1 MISSLNCMFN
11 AYYNSYG
18 ETYDIILSAN
28 PNYKHDD
35 TDKLFKRINCG
46 NESFGLPNFSI
57 IIDTRTN
64 YINVTHIFN
73 NLNEDNRKLGNALTT
88 KFYKDAEARIFS
100 KLNANSDSFNDRDF
114 DDCPCYDFQNK
125 KILTKYTIKYKK
137 REYEGVYVHGT
148 LAVKVI
154 KICNFKFATK
164 ASRLLYAIL
173 TREGIC
179 DNTTLK
185 TLTLDETKSLIQQAT
200 QGESLIPREIQEF
213 CENKWKETMEMN
225 EEIRKNKLDMIYSGK
240 HDVTIL
246 LVHNQNYKVKIFL
259 SEDYEQQLSIYSQR
273 YNIISTIHNI
283 RITNRDFKNIFQH
296 SIEPSTPESEVLHI
310 FHTLI
315 IDNTSY

>member
-18 ETYDIILSAN
+18 ETYDTILSAN

-35 TDKLFKRINCG
+35 IDKLFKRINCG
-46 NESFGLPNFSI
+46 NESFGLPDFSI

-88 KFYKDAEARIFS
+88 KYYKEAEARISS
-100 KLNANSDSFNDRDF
+100 KLNINSESFNDSDF
-114 DDCPCYDFQNK
+114 YDCPCYDFQNR

-179 DNTTLK
+179 ENTTLK

-213 CENKWKETMEMN
+213 CENKWKETVEMN
-225 EEIRKNKLDMIYSGK
+225 EEIRKNKLDLMYSGK
-240 HDVTIL
+240 HNTTIL
-246 LVHNQNYKVKIFL
+246 LVHNQNYKIKISL
-259 SEDYEQQLSIYSQR
+259 SEDYDTKLSKWSQQYRIINTVEHIKIANSNIKEIFRQSINPSMSEPEVINTFHNLLVD
-273 YNIISTIHNI
+273 NII
-283 RITNRDFKNIFQH
+283 
-296 SIEPSTPESEVLHI
+296 
-310 FHTLI
+310 
-315 IDNTSY
+315 Y